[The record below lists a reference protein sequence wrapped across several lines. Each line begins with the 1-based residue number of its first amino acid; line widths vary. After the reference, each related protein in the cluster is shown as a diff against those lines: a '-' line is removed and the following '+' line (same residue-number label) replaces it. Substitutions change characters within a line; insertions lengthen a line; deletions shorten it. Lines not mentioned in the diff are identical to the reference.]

1 MNPSQLDTLSAF
13 FESAYLPRR
22 LMGRSRATIEDMRSF
37 LQRWAAFVGAVPL
50 DRITED
56 LACRY
61 LADLSSSRAAA
72 TANKHRSYLLA
83 ILRFA
88 RRRHLIAADWLD
100 DLERLPEPR
109 RIPRAYTIAEIE
121 RILSAANDLSGD
133 VGSVPRRLWA
143 RAFILTLYDTGL
155 RVGAC
160 LMLRTAD
167 LDLAERSILAR
178 AETQKQRADQLFRL
192 SEQTIAALAAI
203 WCPHRERLFP
213 WPFARVTLT
222 RRAKRLCRAAGVRCG
237 GTSNVFHPLRKSTAS
252 YFQAA
257 GGNAT
262 AQLGHSGAAVTAA
275 YLDPRIC
282 GGRQAADVIPRPRTA
297 EAQLLLF

>member
-1 MNPSQLDTLSAF
+1 
-13 FESAYLPRR
+13 
-22 LMGRSRATIEDMRSF
+22 MRSF
-37 LQRWAAFVGAVPL
+37 LRRWERICGLFRLEQINEAV
-50 DRITED
+50 
-56 LACRY
+56 ACNY
-61 LADLSSSRAAA
+61 LSTTAQDHSSA

-88 RRRHLIAADWLD
+88 RRRKLFSGDWLD

-121 RILSAANDLSGD
+121 RILSAANSLPGEIC
-133 VGSVPRRLWA
+133 GLPRRLWK

-155 RVGAC
+155 RVGAG

-167 LDLAERSILAR
+167 LDLAERTVIAR
-178 AETQKQRADQLFRL
+178 AETQKQRADQWFRL
-192 SEQTIAALAAI
+192 SEQTVAAVAAI

-213 WPFARVTLT
+213 WPFARITLN

-282 GGRQAADVIPRPRTA
+282 GAKQAADVIPRPRMA
-297 EAQLLLF
+297 DDQMMLF